1 MASVLQNLSNYDEKS
16 VPSGKGKKIGIAV
29 AEWNKHITF
38 SLLSGCT
45 DTLTKFGV
53 NEEDIEISIVPG
65 TFELP
70 YAAKQLYDK
79 NMNAVICIG
88 CVIKG
93 ETDHDVYINYSV
105 ANALQNLNIQY
116 NIPFIFGVLTPNNEQ
131 QALDRAGGKHGNKGT
146 EAAITALKMMQV

>member
-1 MASVLQNLSNYDEKS
+1 MASALQNLSNYDEKS

-29 AEWNKHITF
+29 AEWNRHITF
-38 SLLSGCT
+38 SLLTGCV
-45 DTLTKFGV
+45 DTLKQFEV
-53 NEEDIEISIVPG
+53 QEEDIEISIVPG

-70 YAAKQLYDK
+70 YAAKQLYGQ

-93 ETDHDVYINYSV
+93 ETDHDIYINNSV

-116 NIPFIFGVLTPNNEQ
+116 NIISFKCNLLLTLETPYGV
-131 QALDRAGGKHGNKGT
+131 
-146 EAAITALKMMQV
+146 ILKQSSTSFLLKEDK